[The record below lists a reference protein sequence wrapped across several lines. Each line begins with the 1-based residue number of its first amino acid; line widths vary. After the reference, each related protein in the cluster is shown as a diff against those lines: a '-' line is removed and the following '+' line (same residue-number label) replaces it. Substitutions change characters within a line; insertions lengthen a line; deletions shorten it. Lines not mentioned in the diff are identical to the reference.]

1 MKTFVK
7 YCVLLLVAVI
17 YLGQGIDSTRY
28 LAKTTEQERLISH
41 EKDNFE
47 RLAMLTAMNGNALP
61 VNTIQD
67 VVSVQPTFR
76 YLQKNHAFVHL
87 EEYSKIFIPYFR
99 YIENDYL
106 DSFASKQDGG
116 YYVFALCEIIVWFL
130 VYFFEKHYLLI
141 ADR

>member
-7 YCVLLLVAVI
+7 YCVLLLVALI

-28 LAKTTEQERLISH
+28 LAKTTGQERFISH

-61 VNTIQD
+61 VNTVQD
-67 VVSVQPTFR
+67 VSNVQPTFR
-76 YLQKNHAFVHL
+76 YLQKNHASVHL
-87 EEYSKIFIPYFR
+87 EEYRKIFIPYFR

-106 DSFASKQDGG
+106 DSFASKQGGG
-116 YYVFALCEIIVWFL
+116 YYVFALCEIIV
-130 VYFFEKHYLLI
+130 
-141 ADR
+141 